1 MMARAFPW
9 SRLGIDPT
17 DDASAI
23 RKAYADALR
32 ATNIDEDIAGYADL
46 RRARDHA
53 LWLAAEAARALADDQ
68 NDDDLDDGAALGLG
82 SLDDDDD
89 DGAFLDAEWTGADE
103 ARWQAELSRPAA
115 DPLTLEPEGSDTP
128 ELTEAQRR
136 AQEAWGRLLAV
147 MYPQGE
153 ASEDAVTHDELD
165 EGTAALAILIA
176 RAEEADL
183 VEHDALDGALAE
195 LFARTWPRSAPFVEP
210 ANAAFHWLD
219 EAGSLEE
226 RPALRFLNQ
235 RLKGMRFHEKVQA
248 SGHPLHRA
256 WTELT
261 RPGRAGMLDRL
272 KVKRLDVH
280 KLLTGIRTR
289 YPELESHLDPERVA
303 SWEGESAS
311 AAEGKTRG
319 GGFSTAI
326 WLLIV
331 VVAVFRVLVPVLS
344 DDGEDKPDPASIA
357 AVEAA
362 QANVAVASLFGAG
375 VDMDDVKAADAI
387 FAGDF
392 KKAVKAI
399 GFSPD
404 LVLAFGRQ
412 RALQA
417 GAKADFEGLVA
428 RGELKRLWLAE
439 ALGSPDQCQKVLRG
453 DFAAEPLLA
462 LDDAGR
468 QREQA
473 LFKRM
478 LDARALG
485 ATARQEGGSFGVPGW
500 VIEQTVARSG
510 LSRET
515 VSAALRDPAHASRC
529 AMELAML
536 DVILKEPGKVPVELL
551 RAL

>member
-1 MMARAFPW
+1 MIARAFPW

-17 DDASAI
+17 DEPAAI

-32 ATNIDEDIAGYADL
+32 ATDIDNDVAGYAEL

-53 LWLAAEAARALADDQ
+53 LWLAAEGARGLADA
-68 NDDDLDDGAALGLG
+68 DDDEDWEEDHGAAYGLG
-82 SLDDDDD
+82 SLDDDA
-89 DGAFLDAEWTGADE
+89 GAWDIAAALESPLTPPSDAAI
-103 ARWQAELSRPAA
+103 AFA
-115 DPLTLEPEGSDTP
+115 DPEPEP

-136 AQEAWGRLLAV
+136 AQGAWSRLLEI

-153 ASEDAVTHDELD
+153 ASEDAVTLEELD
-165 EGTAALAILIA
+165 DGNTALAILIA

-183 VEHDALDGALAE
+183 AEHDALDGALAE

-210 ANAAFHWLD
+210 ANAGFHWLD

-248 SGHPLHRA
+248 TDHPLHKA
-256 WTELT
+256 WAELT
-261 RPGRAGMLDRL
+261 RTGPAGMLDRL

-289 YPELESHLDPERVA
+289 YPELESHLDPQRVA
-303 SWEGESAS
+303 SWEGESAG

-331 VVAVFRVLVPVLS
+331 IVAVFRVLIPILS
-344 DDGEDKPDPASIA
+344 DDSKDKPDPASVA
-357 AVEAA
+357 AVEAV
-362 QANVAVASLFGAG
+362 QADIAAANLFGAG
-375 VDMDDVKAADAI
+375 GGMAEVKAADAI

-392 KKAVKAI
+392 SKAVNTI
-399 GFSPD
+399 GFSPE
-404 LVLAFGRQ
+404 LLLAYGRQ
-412 RALQA
+412 KALQS

-428 RGELKRLWLAE
+428 RSELKRLWLFA
-439 ALGSPDQCQKVLRG
+439 ARGSPEECRAVLRG
-453 DFAAEPLLA
+453 DFAAQPLV
-462 LDDAGR
+462 LDDASR
-468 QREQA
+468 RAEQR
-473 LFKRM
+473 LMKRL
-478 LDARALG
+478 LDTRALSA
-485 ATARQEGGSFGVPGW
+485 ATTQEGGSFSVPVW
-500 VIEQTVARSG
+500 VVELTTRRSG

-515 VSAALRDPAHASRC
+515 VSAALRDPDHPSRC
-529 AMELAML
+529 AIESAML
-536 DVILKEPGKVPVELL
+536 DVMLKEPGKVPVELL

>member
-1 MMARAFPW
+1 MIAHAFPW

-17 DDASAI
+17 DDPSVI

-32 ATNIDEDIAGYADL
+32 ATNIDEDIAGYAEL

-53 LWLAAEAARALADDQ
+53 LWLAAESARALEDGDD
-68 NDDDLDDGAALGLG
+68 DDGAAFGLG

-89 DGAFLDAEWTGADE
+89 GADADDWDVTA
-103 ARWQAELSRPAA
+103 ARDRAPVPASDDGIAFAEGEHA
-115 DPLTLEPEGSDTP
+115 P
-128 ELTEAQRR
+128 ELTQAQRR

-147 MYPQGE
+147 MYPHGE
-153 ASEDAVTHDELD
+153 ASEDAVSHDELD
-165 EGTAALAILIA
+165 EGNAALAILIA

-183 VEHDALDGALAE
+183 AEHDALDGALAE

-235 RLKGMRFHEKVQA
+235 RLKGMRFHEKVLEPD
-248 SGHPLHRA
+248 HPLHKA
-256 WTELT
+256 WAELT

-289 YPELESHLDPERVA
+289 YPELESYLDPARVA
-303 SWEGESAS
+303 SWEGESAGAADGRARS
-311 AAEGKTRG
+311 A
-319 GGFSTAI
+319 GFSSAF
-326 WLLIV
+326 WVLI
-331 VVAVFRVLVPVLS
+331 AVFAVLRVLVPVLS
-344 DDGEDKPDPASIA
+344 DDGDEKPEPPSTAV
-357 AVEAA
+357 VEAA
-362 QANVAVASLFGAG
+362 QANIAAADLFGGG
-375 VDMDDVKAADAI
+375 VGMDEVKAADAI
-387 FAGDF
+387 FAGDLR
-392 KKAVKAI
+392 KIIKAS

-404 LVLAFGRQ
+404 LVRAYGRQ
-412 RALQA
+412 KALQA
-417 GAKADFEGLVA
+417 GAKADFDALVA
-428 RGELKRLWLAE
+428 RGELKRLWLFA
-439 ALGSPDQCQKVLRG
+439 ARGSPDMCRAVLQG
-453 DFAAEPLLA
+453 DFAAQPLV
-462 LDDAGR
+462 LDEAAR

-473 LFKRM
+473 LLKRM

-485 ATARQEGGSFGVPGW
+485 LAGRQDGGSFAVPGW
-500 VIEQTVARSG
+500 VIDETTRRSR

-515 VSAALRDPAHASRC
+515 VIAALRDPEHASRC

-536 DVILKEPGKVPVELL
+536 DVMLKEPGKVPVELL